1 MLERVSLI
9 NIPGAF
15 LENLLSTNRRRTMM
29 ESTTTTLGSLDLS
42 KVILAIGDLG
52 TAAYGVVDAMKAFD
66 R

>member
-1 MLERVSLI
+1 
-9 NIPGAF
+9 
-15 LENLLSTNRRRTMM
+15 MM
-29 ESTTTTLGSLDLS
+29 ESTATTLGSLDLS